1 MGSTYVLP
9 SGSKDSDGGL
19 RSENVVNPSIVISDD
34 ENPKLNGFSSTLTN
48 NNILQSEKR
57 RRKDRFVDYSEV
69 NRNGVSIT
77 LIENN
82 LGSLPT
88 TRLNILFHCTT
99 GSCELS
105 PSLLLPFFNREVS
118 LKSECRLILFLS
130 IPLAIANYLIVYQN
144 VPQKVQPVVF
154 GQILV
159 CLGII
164 LFICALESLCRTANL
179 LLTISAFIVSMFLP
193 IGQHLCLVLLA
204 VTWHRLPVFSILWLP
219 SCISHMCLVF
229 ALYRL
234 PYSLRCFLAS
244 LDCGFFLILLV
255 FFSTSVSNVL
265 QSAPIISC
273 QITICFVNMISLLL
287 LLIFITRIT
296 EYERKSEASCN
307 VAFKNEERDVQLM
320 QDINRLLIDNILPPT
335 VAHKFLSHDRNTDE
349 LYARDHD
356 NVCVM
361 FASIPNF
368 KEYWSECDHTRKLEC
383 LRLLNEIVC
392 EFDKLLS
399 KPKFSCIEKI
409 KTVASTYMAAAG
421 LTDSDNADNSPERN
435 AAVIVEFAQA
445 MASVL
450 DQLNIDSFQNFELRI
465 GINVGPVVAGVLG
478 QKPQY
483 DIWGNSVNIASRMD
497 SSGVIGYIQVNEE
510 TKQILSKKKSDYPW
524 IYRGE
529 INIKGKGP
537 MITYLLKLSR
547 KNRINF
553 YKLI

>member
-1 MGSTYVLP
+1 MREDTTRHHRAISMKAKGVKMAEYWGEQTKVLGPLSTTPNAKRKFKSELNDKNREIKQF
-9 SGSKDSDGGL
+9 SGNKGNGT
-19 RSENVVNPSIVISDD
+19 ENIVNPSIIISDD
-34 ENPKLNGFSSTLTN
+34 ENKKLNGFSNITN
-48 NNILQSEKR
+48 NNNIIQSEKR

-88 TRLNILFHCTT
+88 TRL
-99 GSCELS
+99 
-105 PSLLLPFFNREVS
+105 
-118 LKSECRLILFLS
+118 
-130 IPLAIANYLIVYQN
+130 
-144 VPQKVQPVVF
+144 
-154 GQILV
+154 
-159 CLGII
+159 
-164 LFICALESLCRTANL
+164 
-179 LLTISAFIVSMFLP
+179 
-193 IGQHLCLVLLA
+193 
-204 VTWHRLPVFSILWLP
+204 
-219 SCISHMCLVF
+219 
-229 ALYRL
+229 

-255 FFSTSVSNVL
+255 LFSTSVSNVL

-320 QDINRLLIDNILPPT
+320 QDINR
-335 VAHKFLSHDRNTDE
+335 E

-399 KPKFSCIEKI
+399 KPKFSCVEKI

-421 LTDSDNADNSPERN
+421 LTDSDTADNS
-435 AAVIVEFAQA
+435 IVDFAQA
-445 MASVL
+445 MATVL

-465 GINVGPVVAGVLG
+465 GECINVGPVVAGVLG

-497 SSGVIGYIQVNEE
+497 SSGVNGYIQVNEE
-510 TKQILSKKKSDYPW
+510 TKQILSKKKSDYQW

-547 KNRINF
+547 KNRRIN
-553 YKLI
+553 

>member
-1 MGSTYVLP
+1 
-9 SGSKDSDGGL
+9 
-19 RSENVVNPSIVISDD
+19 
-34 ENPKLNGFSSTLTN
+34 
-48 NNILQSEKR
+48 
-57 RRKDRFVDYSEV
+57 
-69 NRNGVSIT
+69 
-77 LIENN
+77 
-82 LGSLPT
+82 
-88 TRLNILFHCTT
+88 
-99 GSCELS
+99 
-105 PSLLLPFFNREVS
+105 
-118 LKSECRLILFLS
+118 
-130 IPLAIANYLIVYQN
+130 
-144 VPQKVQPVVF
+144 
-154 GQILV
+154 
-159 CLGII
+159 
-164 LFICALESLCRTANL
+164 
-179 LLTISAFIVSMFLP
+179 
-193 IGQHLCLVLLA
+193 
-204 VTWHRLPVFSILWLP
+204 
-219 SCISHMCLVF
+219 MCLVF

-296 EYERKSEASCN
+296 EYECKSEASCN

-510 TKQILSKKKSDYPW
+510 TKQILSKKKSDYQW